1 MTHMSTVRSRGQ
13 VTIPSNIR
21 ERARIEEGDVVEFEL
36 VEDGVLLRIKKLVD
50 ASQAWF
56 WTSEWQ
62 QMERDAELD
71 ISRGD
76 VEHFESSD
84 ELVSALA
91 ARAESDAE

>member
-1 MTHMSTVRSRGQ
+1 MSDMSTVRSRGQ

-50 ASQAWF
+50 ASKAWF

-62 QMERDAELD
+62 QMERDAEVD